1 MAHTPDGPQMVEA
14 NLISNVGCF
23 MGLRY
28 GSMSRVW
35 PRIPL
40 MWLDLVQWMEN
51 KSDHPQP
58 PKKAKVAGLK
68 GAIRESEWLLRWAK
82 KEAAKLERSVGKGTA
97 EDPETACLKLKRAR
111 VQLELRRGECEGLE
125 KELVALREYL
135 GETVK
140 QQQKKTLSREP
151 SGVPTA

>member
-1 MAHTPDGPQMVEA
+1 
-14 NLISNVGCF
+14 
-23 MGLRY
+23 
-28 GSMSRVW
+28 MSD
-35 PRIPL
+35 P
-40 MWLDLVQWMEN
+40 
-51 KSDHPQP
+51 SPQP

-140 QQQKKTLSREP
+140 QQQKEDPEQGSQAGSRRRESTETRTKSTTTP
-151 SGVPTA
+151 RGAGKKKSVTQGGGPR

>member
-1 MAHTPDGPQMVEA
+1 MAQKIT
-14 NLISNVGCF
+14 SSTT
-23 MGLRY
+23 Y
-28 GSMSRVW
+28 GQNTAPAPAASSG
-35 PRIPL
+35 
-40 MWLDLVQWMEN
+40 
-51 KSDHPQP
+51 S
-58 PKKAKVAGLK
+58 AAGLK

-82 KEAAKLERSVGKGTA
+82 KEAAKLERSVGEGTA
-97 EDPETACLKLKRAR
+97 EDPEIACLKLKRAR

-151 SGVPTA
+151 SGVTTA

>member
-1 MAHTPDGPQMVEA
+1 MVSNGASRPIGSVKIPTGRSPSRDVQAAHREMAPQAFTIGWDVAHTPDGPQMVEA

-51 KSDHPQP
+51 KCRTLP
-58 PKKAKVAGLK
+58 
-68 GAIRESEWLLRWAK
+68 
-82 KEAAKLERSVGKGTA
+82 RS
-97 EDPETACLKLKRAR
+97 P
-111 VQLELRRGECEGLE
+111 RRRPRSL
-125 KELVALREYL
+125 A
-135 GETVK
+135 
-140 QQQKKTLSREP
+140 
-151 SGVPTA
+151 